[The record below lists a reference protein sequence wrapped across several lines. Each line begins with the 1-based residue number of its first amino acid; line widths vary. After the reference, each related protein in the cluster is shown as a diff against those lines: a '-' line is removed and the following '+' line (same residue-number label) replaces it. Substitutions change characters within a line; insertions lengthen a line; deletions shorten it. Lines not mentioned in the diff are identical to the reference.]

1 MANRIKFISSF
12 LGMILMLI
20 ASSSQALMGPD
31 CSVLTGCKRSICEKE
46 KELAEAKQYNDMAK
60 VFGIEKSL
68 LHLRADC
75 VQSPTGTSAKYA
87 GKLAEL
93 EEEYQGDLEDAL
105 NEYRADLR
113 DAQRDGKSAK
123 IQQVE
128 EKYQQKKVSITM
140 KYQQKK
146 ADLNAAF
153 GY

>member
-1 MANRIKFISSF
+1 MKGKALVVHF
-12 LGMILMLI
+12 L
-20 ASSSQALMGPD
+20 ASSLVIIGSASIVYAATD
-31 CSVLTGCKRSICEKE
+31 CSALTGCKRSICEKE
-46 KELAEAKQYNDMAK
+46 KELSEAKQYNDIAK

-75 VQSPTGTSAKYA
+75 AQSPTGSSAKYA

-93 EEEYQGDLEDAL
+93 EEEYQDDLEDAL
-105 NEYRADLR
+105 NEYQADLR

-128 EKYQQKKVSITM
+128 QKYQQKKDSITA